1 MKSTEKMAV
10 VEVSKEMACDDA
22 QSVRRKQ
29 VPGRV
34 EGGTEG
40 RRDGGMESGMEGW
53 SVKMEGGMEGGDVLD
68 RRQQARPT
76 QDPQEHIR
84 EESAHFM
91 TMLAVL
97 GSPAHAQLVSPAPC
111 HSQGVS

>member
-10 VEVSKEMACDDA
+10 EEVSKETACDAA

-40 RRDGGMESGMEGW
+40 WRDGGMERGMEGW
-53 SVKMEGGMEGGDVLD
+53 SVKMEGGMEGEDVLD
-68 RRQQARPT
+68 GRQQARPT
-76 QDPQEHIR
+76 QDPQERIR

-91 TMLAVL
+91 TTLAVL
-97 GSPAHAQLVSPAPC
+97 GSPAHARLASPAPC
-111 HSQGVS
+111 HSQGAS